1 MRPGRRPPAWVAI
14 ALCALLPYSV
24 LAQPA
29 ATERPAVEAGWILE
43 RIARPAPVSTSF
55 LEVRDSPMLKAPL
68 RVSGEYQ
75 RPDDATLVRE
85 VQSPYR
91 ETTTIRGDQ
100 ATIAREGRAPR
111 RFKLTRAPELAAL
124 QASFGALLGGDRVA
138 LERHYTVR
146 SQGVR
151 ERWILTMAPKDAALA
166 ARVREVAL
174 YGRGA
179 ELRCIETRPVD
190 GEIQRTL
197 LATAARA
204 ATPAHDGAA
213 LAALCHGEANA
224 AAAPGGG
231 RNG

>member
-1 MRPGRRPPAWVAI
+1 
-14 ALCALLPYSV
+14 
-24 LAQPA
+24 
-29 ATERPAVEAGWILE
+29 
-43 RIARPAPVSTSF
+43 
-55 LEVRDSPMLKAPL
+55 MLKAPL

-100 ATIAREGRAPR
+100 ATIAREGRSPR

-124 QASFGALLGGDRVA
+124 QASFGALLGGDRAA

-151 ERWILTMAPKDAALA
+151 ERWILTMTPRDAALA

-174 YGRGA
+174 CHG
-179 ELRCIETRPVD
+179 D
-190 GEIQRTL
+190 
-197 LATAARA
+197 ATAA
-204 ATPAHDGAA
+204 TGS
-213 LAALCHGEANA
+213 
-224 AAAPGGG
+224 PGGG
-231 RNG
+231 RSG